1 MDLFDAVS
9 LSLRFGF
16 LSVTSIL
23 CAFVPKYYFV
33 INKHIKRID
42 LILSNY
48 GDPFD
53 SDLQSSE
60 SSACSVVEGPIS
72 DDESDEE
79 QFEPI
84 GDGEVTES
92 GQPGDTSEIKPDE
105 TKNKSE

>member
-53 SDLQSSE
+53 SDLQSDE
-60 SSACSVVEGPIS
+60 SSACSVVEGPVS

-84 GDGEVTES
+84 GDGEVTQTSKPRE
-92 GQPGDTSEIKPDE
+92 TSEDE
-105 TKNKSE
+105 SDERKSKSE